1 MLSTQHTINLISTID
16 NQITITF
23 NTEWFQEDIDIISQ
37 TILSKLPHHELKERT
52 LGADRENLRFTW
64 QTSEFLLNFDYYS
77 QSCWISAN
85 DEASQMT
92 ISTLNELLTVTSSNS
107 E

>member
-1 MLSTQHTINLISTID
+1 MLSKQHTIHLISTID

-23 NTEWFQEDIDIISQ
+23 NTEWFQEDISTLSQ
-37 TILSKLPHHELKERT
+37 LILSKIPHHQLKEKII
-52 LGADRENLRFTW
+52 GADRENLRFTW

-77 QSCWISAN
+77 QSCWINAH
-85 DEASQMT
+85 DEISQMT
-92 ISTLNELLTVTSSNS
+92 ILALNKLLTASSPNN